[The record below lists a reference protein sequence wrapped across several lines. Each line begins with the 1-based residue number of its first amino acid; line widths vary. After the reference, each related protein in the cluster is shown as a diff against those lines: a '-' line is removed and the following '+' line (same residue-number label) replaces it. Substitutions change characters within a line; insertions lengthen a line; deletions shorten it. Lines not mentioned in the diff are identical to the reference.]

1 MVESKNDTS
10 VDQSNTS
17 TTDGKAV
24 TRLSAKQ
31 PTLSGSATKAKP
43 SNVVFPKAELEGT
56 VILGEGVVV
65 HPMSKI
71 SAEGGDIVIG
81 DYTIIEEFV

>member
-17 TTDGKAV
+17 ATDIKPA
-24 TRLSAKQ
+24 TRVSSKQ
-31 PTLSGSATKAKP
+31 PTLGGSATKSKP

-65 HPMSKI
+65 HPMCKI

-81 DYTIIEEFV
+81 DYTVIEEFV